1 MRPTGFYNTG
11 LVWWGKVSV
20 ALDADSLCVSSKT
33 SFDHQLFQVFEFGF
47 HFSQLVFQDIVLGC
61 QKFQFFINYILF
73 RFFLFSVPES
83 SGPVLGFF
91 CVLSFP
97 LDMVQLVLVEVVI
110 EHTSSLIWFVQVGE
124 NLSSEAGVG
133 GRRWRPFWIGVIT
146 AIGVIG
152 GSWRGGCNDDDDIL
166 SILRYHTGSVGVVQV
181 LHSQGVVVFHHLS
194 RCEGRENLVR
204 RAGWW

>member
-33 SFDHQLFQVFEFGF
+33 SFDHQLFQVFEFSF

-91 CVLSFP
+91 CVLSFQ

-110 EHTSSLIWFVQVGE
+110 EHTSSLVWFVQVGIRVE
-124 NLSSEAGVG
+124 LRSWC
-133 GRRWRPFWIGVIT
+133 WRPEMETILDRYHNCSRSHWWQWVRW
-146 AIGVIG
+146 VIG
-152 GSWRGGCNDDDDIL
+152 FGLLVRRVPRMTRILLESWVHDDDDIL
-166 SILRYHTGSVGVVQV
+166 SILRYHTGSVGVVQ
-181 LHSQGVVVFHHLS
+181 
-194 RCEGRENLVR
+194 
-204 RAGWW
+204 